1 MRRVALGLLLLFTT
15 TGAVKQAVLPAGT
28 LVESKVA
35 SVALKSNLLGDPA
48 ESRVAVYLPPSYA
61 NSPQQR
67 YPTMYLLHGY
77 LTDIEIFT
85 RGFQS
90 KALSVTMDNL
100 IARGVTREMI
110 VVVPSGRNGYFGGF
124 YTNSPVG
131 GGWEDYIA
139 RELVSWVDAKYRT
152 IPNARSRGIVGH
164 SMGGYGALMLAMK
177 YPDVFG
183 AVYAMSPCCLSFDA
197 DVGRDNPAWHR
208 SLKFKTREEL
218 NAIPR
223 SLADFYSTVFV
234 ALAAAF
240 SPNPAKGPL
249 FVDLPFQEQEG
260 ALVINEEAY
269 EKWRT
274 KMPLYLVEDYRRN
287 LEKLRGI
294 YLEYGALEEFP
305 HIRIGTRA
313 FSDELTARGIAH
325 TFEVY
330 AGGDHVNKVHQ
341 RIETRVVRFFS
352 ETLEL
357 Q

>member
-48 ESRVAVYLPPSYA
+48 ESRVAVYLPQASQLPSA
-61 NSPQQR
+61 AISHHVSAPR
-67 YPTMYLLHGY
+67 ISDRHRDL
-77 LTDIEIFT
+77 T

-139 RELVSWVDAKYRT
+139 RELVSWIDAKYRT

-183 AVYAMSPCCLSFDA
+183 AVYAMSPCCLSLT
-197 DVGRDNPAWHR
+197 PM
-208 SLKFKTREEL
+208 S
-218 NAIPR
+218 
-223 SLADFYSTVFV
+223 
-234 ALAAAF
+234 
-240 SPNPAKGPL
+240 
-249 FVDLPFQEQEG
+249 G
-260 ALVINEEAY
+260 ATI
-269 EKWRT
+269 
-274 KMPLYLVEDYRRN
+274 
-287 LEKLRGI
+287 LRGT
-294 YLEYGALEEFP
+294 G
-305 HIRIGTRA
+305 R
-313 FSDELTARGIAH
+313 
-325 TFEVY
+325 
-330 AGGDHVNKVHQ
+330 
-341 RIETRVVRFFS
+341 
-352 ETLEL
+352 
-357 Q
+357 